1 MKNLITKIFSVTILS
16 IFSLSCQEDF
26 NPKTDFKE
34 QYVLNCYIDLV
45 YDRYMNTQIYATVSK
60 LYNVDGFDPSQ
71 NKIDP
76 SISGAEIYLNY
87 RDILYKLQE
96 DTNKTVITK
105 YGTNQIYYYANLQN
119 IYPSYNVSLTAKMP
133 DGKVL
138 TAQTQLLEAQQFTYS
153 YDFRNDFTTKINRF
167 YWGDA
172 FTISWITFGE
182 RLFIPRIIIEYD
194 KFDAN
199 GQSKLYR
206 KEVPFTFVKKQDQMM
221 PVYPTFTTGSSISF
235 DYSAIDSAM
244 VQISQGDNNKQ
255 RYAVYSIQ
263 FQWIEMD
270 LALSRYF
277 ESINGSIDQYSIS
290 LDQSIYSNVKGGLG
304 IFGSKRTEIIK
315 WWLDS
320 TYVRSF
326 GYQH

>member
-1 MKNLITKIFSVTILS
+1 MEIVKVKASKIFVLILLS
-16 IFSLSCQEDF
+16 LLSLSCQEDF

-34 QYVLNCYIDLV
+34 QYVLNCYIDLD
-45 YDRYMNTQIYATVSK
+45 YDRYMNTQVYATVSK

-76 SISGAEIYLNY
+76 SVSGAEIYLNY

-96 DTNKTVITK
+96 DTNKTVVTK

-182 RLFIPRIIIEYD
+182 RLYFPRMIIEYD

-199 GQSKLYR
+199 GQSRLYR
-206 KEVPFTFVKKQDQMM
+206 KEVQCTFVKKQDQMM
-221 PVYPTFTTGSSISF
+221 PVYPTFTTGGSISF

-263 FQWIEMD
+263 FQWVEMD
-270 LALSRYF
+270 LALSIYF
-277 ESINGSIDQYSIS
+277 ESINGSVDQYSIS
-290 LDQSIYSNVKGGLG
+290 LDQSYL
-304 IFGSKRTEIIK
+304 SKIIK
-315 WWLDS
+315 NKSLK
-320 TYVRSF
+320 
-326 GYQH
+326 